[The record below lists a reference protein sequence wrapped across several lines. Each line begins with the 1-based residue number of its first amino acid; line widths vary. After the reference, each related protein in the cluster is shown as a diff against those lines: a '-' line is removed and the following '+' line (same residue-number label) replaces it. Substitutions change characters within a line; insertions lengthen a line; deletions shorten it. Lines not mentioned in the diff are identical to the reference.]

1 MGLSLCVGKYI
12 DVGIFFAK
20 AGGDCTPPAYKDITL
35 LIIDA
40 AKIRFLFVLM
50 VINSIK
56 NGQKVNS
63 DAFMV
68 VISHFFGN

>member
-1 MGLSLCVGKYI
+1 MGKYI

-20 AGGDCTPPAYKDITL
+20 AGGGCTTPRLYSILKKYF
-35 LIIDA
+35 DA
-40 AKIRFLFVLM
+40 AKIRFLFDLM

-63 DAFMV
+63 DAFNG
-68 VISHFFGN
+68 SY

>member
-1 MGLSLCVGKYI
+1 MGKYI
-12 DVGIFFAK
+12 DVGIFFCK
-20 AGGDCTPPAYKDITL
+20 SGGRLHAPAYKDITL

-63 DAFMV
+63 DAFNG
-68 VISHFFGN
+68 SY